1 MRYYAIAYT
10 LTYEKHIDAVRK
22 RKIVV
27 VFFLFLCFVCWSRMN
42 GCHSVRRIWERR
54 TLLHVITAPQLTAFF
69 VHHAAKS
76 GNYDIIDVVLRPA
89 QGNVHMKA

>member
-27 VFFLFLCFVCWSRMN
+27 VFLFFFIVFRVLVENEWMSFGEANMGKEDIVACDNSTTVDRIFRSPCSQ
-42 GCHSVRRIWERR
+42 VRK
-54 TLLHVITAPQLTAFF
+54 L
-69 VHHAAKS
+69 
-76 GNYDIIDVVLRPA
+76 
-89 QGNVHMKA
+89 